1 MTEYSQEGPFN
12 LLVWRRSALF
22 ILLFA
27 SLYAALL
34 STVEVL
40 DTNQKARY
48 TKELS
53 QAPLHRNIREGYL
66 TENTREVFNDKYK
79 RTIWKHL
86 KKKNEESWD
95 RIFIIFRFVLNSCY
109 CLLLGGLISIGIWKI
124 LLNGLYTLELSN

>member
-79 RTIWKHL
+79 RTI
-86 KKKNEESWD
+86 
-95 RIFIIFRFVLNSCY
+95 
-109 CLLLGGLISIGIWKI
+109 
-124 LLNGLYTLELSN
+124 